1 MADKSQQT
9 EKATPRRVDKA
20 RKEGNF
26 PAAKDFVSAVQFITF
41 VAILGSWG
49 GRWFSQTQS
58 VTRYILQRAFT
69 GELSATAWIS
79 LCWWVAVQSVMPL
92 LLAGAILL
100 TVTLAMQLLAS
111 KLGVSLAK
119 LTPDLKR
126 LSFMSKIR
134 ELPKQNLPALIQ
146 AVILLPVFGY
156 VVYAIAKSKMTDF
169 FFLPLQSVQ
178 GGVRVVASSIQEL
191 LWRGATTFL
200 VFGLVNLFR
209 QRLRYAKDLRMSK
222 NEIKDEAKETDGNP
236 QIKQRVRRLQRD
248 LRRRNMMK
256 EVATATAVVVNPTH
270 YAIAIRYQMESMAAP
285 LVVAK
290 GKNYLALRIRTRA
303 IENQVPIIE
312 NPLLAQA
319 LYKSVDVGQEIPA
332 HLYRAVAEILAYIYR
347 LMHGKMPGR

>member
-9 EKATPRRVDKA
+9 EKATARRLEKA

-41 VAILGSWG
+41 VAILGAWG
-49 GRWFSQTQS
+49 GRWFAQTQI
-58 VTRYILQRAFT
+58 VTRAIFHRAFS
-69 GELSATAWIS
+69 GDVSATEWIG
-79 LCWWVAVQSVMPL
+79 LCWWVTVQSLLPL
-92 LLAGAILL
+92 VIAGAVLL
-100 TVTLAMQLLAS
+100 GVTLAMQLFAT
-111 KLGVSLAK
+111 KLGVSLSK
-119 LTPDLKR
+119 LAPDVKR
-126 LSFMSKIR
+126 LSILSKIR

-146 AVILLPVFGY
+146 AVVLLPVFGF
-156 VVYAIAKSKMTDF
+156 VVYAIAKSKMSDF
-169 FFLPLQSVQ
+169 FFLPLQEVR
-178 GGVRVVASSIQEL
+178 GGMRVVANSMQEL
-191 LWRGATTFL
+191 LWRGAGTFL

-209 QRLRYAKDLRMSK
+209 QRMRYAKDLRMSK
-222 NEIKDEAKETDGNP
+222 QEIKDESKESDGNP
-236 QIKQRVRRLQRD
+236 HMKQRVRRLQRD
-248 LRRRNMMK
+248 MRRRNMMK
-256 EVATATAVVVNPTH
+256 EVATATAVIVNPTH